1 MTRAS
6 SNVPTSL
13 PPMTIVEIG
22 PYRFTRNPI
31 YLGMLLGGSSAWP
44 LPPTASLQLAGMTNT

>member
-31 YLGMLLGGSSAWP
+31 YLGMLLGAHRLGHCHQQPHSSWP
-44 LPPTASLQLAGMTNT
+44 G